1 MSHVLLKLVNKISTI
16 MSFKILIFLIFFVL
30 KNTSADREPVF
41 VNKTS
46 LDFST
51 YLVSPHD
58 VCNEISCIS
67 VSQLFFIQDES
78 IICPKGRIKVAY
90 ADQAGRFRVASV
102 NTNKARRAVK
112 STRLIENCD
121 RLTPTTTRKIIK
133 PKSIITSKPTT
144 IQNPEISSIL
154 TEDDSFLACPFSLE
168 DKEYIQ
174 RHFPANMFDDTGDAI
189 YGSSL
194 IALVI
199 SFVIAILKLKKNS
212 KHETSTGVTYES
224 AFTTVPKQST
234 LIATRHQKPI
244 GFTTGTQ
251 QSTLTATGHQ
261 QPIGFTTGTQQST
274 LTATGHQQPIAFTT
288 GHQQQTAF
296 LTALQ
301 QLTTSSIGSREEQCQ
316 AGASTVTDLNEIQQY
331 QEIAFCGCIKGNC
344 IRGTCRCNRAKRA
357 CGPLCHKGK
366 VNTNCKATLEH
377 YT

>member
-121 RLTPTTTRKIIK
+121 RLTPTTPHYMSPTISSQAKTRKIIK

-199 SFVIAILKLKKNS
+199 SFVIAILKLKK
-212 KHETSTGVTYES
+212 T
-224 AFTTVPKQST
+224 QST
-234 LIATRHQKPI
+234 KPLLV
-244 GFTTGTQ
+244 
-251 QSTLTATGHQ
+251 SPMNLH
-261 QPIGFTTGTQQST
+261 
-274 LTATGHQQPIAFTT
+274 
-288 GHQQQTAF
+288 
-296 LTALQ
+296 LQ
-301 QLTTSSIGSREEQCQ
+301 L
-316 AGASTVTDLNEIQQY
+316 Y
-331 QEIAFCGCIKGNC
+331 QN
-344 IRGTCRCNRAKRA
+344 NQ
-357 CGPLCHKGK
+357 H
-366 VNTNCKATLEH
+366 
-377 YT
+377 